1 MNKIE
6 IPIDGERLVT
16 DFGGAMVCEHLHRYA
31 IAAYFTEGVD
41 VLDVACGEGYG
52 AYFLSKN
59 AKSVFGVDI
68 SEVAIAHAKEKYV
81 SQNLAYVMGSATRIP
96 VNDRSID
103 VVVSFETIEHVLD
116 QEGFMREITRVLK
129 PSGVLIMSSPDKR
142 VYSEEA
148 GYGNPYHVK
157 ELYHEDFLALVRR
170 SFSCVVEGKQL
181 HQEGSIICFNGAQ
194 DHEQMVGSYTG
205 AEKFDIFTRGVYSV
219 VVASDSPVHQLSNSY
234 FKLDPRFKYGDSGL
248 IRADAHILGEAGFTR
263 KLSQSRF
270 LHEGDKLTLIFDEI
284 SRFHEVGG
292 PVCLR
297 FDPINNAGYFSI
309 ESIQLVALVDSS
321 EILHDFDLV
330 GEITTSHN
338 VVRVSS
344 QGAEFVALD
353 DDPILYLRPVSLGSN
368 GQWALKIVYTAY
380 VSQSNATGLVR
391 SCVDKLL
398 NKEIH
403 VESQIKEIKVAY
415 EDEMVRLSA
424 EANERMQKRIEEV
437 SEGYEKEIARVGEEN
452 RIQSKNIE
460 AEWIARNDK
469 LKAEDGAQIDMRRE
483 IEKLYMDAK
492 IADEKIKKMEKDPF
506 WRVMLPIRRLG
517 QLIKNE
523 LFFSGAGVEDVK
535 VDIASDGGRVLI
547 INVGVGP
554 EVMCRL
560 VRVWVKIGDKRVDLL
575 KNARGYYTQ
584 YRSGSGL
591 KLITVIAKFNNGETK
606 VIKHALRVVSG
617 EKKEVPVLEQKS
629 LKWGIVTPKHT
640 LFIAKLVESGL
651 KRHGYASAVF
661 TDTAGL
667 EFDLDMYVVICP
679 QVFKNLPPG
688 EKRICYQMEQSV
700 SSRWFNKE
708 YFDVLGNSFAV
719 IEYALANMEFLA
731 GNSIAFPHVH
741 YLPVGNLIECIS
753 SGLWRGEKECDVL
766 FYGDSYSSP
775 RRRLM
780 LDELSKVFVVKVVND
795 LFGAEMASV
804 IKKAKL
810 VLNLHYYENAL
821 LEMPRIQECLSHGVP
836 VVSES
841 SFDQNE
847 YPEIEGVV
855 SFFEQSSIPGM
866 IAAVESMLAKPPTE
880 GQIRSAV
887 QRSAARFDYMLD
899 RLLVALG
906 FLPSLHVKQMIPVIE
921 PGAKRVALSMPE
933 TIARRREFEAI
944 KPQGCTVFDGIRRKP
959 GWVGCGLSYMAIAQH
974 AINNG
979 MDTITVMEDDV
990 ILPVDFEDKMSIIG
1004 NYLSLKKGNWDVF
1017 SGLIASL
1024 NPEAVIL
1031 EATNYQGILFV
1042 TLDKMTSTVCNVYN
1056 RTALEVLGSWDPN
1069 NLDSKVNT
1077 IDRYIENQRSLR
1089 VVTTIPFLVGHKE
1102 EVYSTLW
1109 GFKNTQYV
1117 EWIKNSEAGLREMV
1131 LKFNNKKQK

>member
-1 MNKIE
+1 VLAEVKDVHDVYIKNDLIYVVSTGANQVLAYDFNGILKERFVFPGEGDSYHINCLAE
-6 IPIDGERLVT
+6 IDGQLTISAFGKFSVFREWTGGRSKGNGFISKLT
-16 DFGGAMVCEHLHRYA
+16 DINVDNPILSGLDQPHSQRQHKEFIYYCNSRSNALCRVRDGRTESL
-31 IAAYFTEGVD
+31 YF
-41 VLDVACGEGYG
+41 EGY
-52 AYFLSKN
+52 
-59 AKSVFGVDI
+59 
-68 SEVAIAHAKEKYV
+68 
-81 SQNLAYVMGSATRIP
+81 
-96 VNDRSID
+96 
-103 VVVSFETIEHVLD
+103 
-116 QEGFMREITRVLK
+116 
-129 PSGVLIMSSPDKR
+129 
-142 VYSEEA
+142 
-148 GYGNPYHVK
+148 
-157 ELYHEDFLALVRR
+157 
-170 SFSCVVEGKQL
+170 
-181 HQEGSIICFNGAQ
+181 
-194 DHEQMVGSYTG
+194 
-205 AEKFDIFTRGVYSV
+205 FTRGLAFCGNTLYVGLSASRNIETGFRNGAIAV
-219 VVASDSPVHQLSNSY
+219 VDL
-234 FKLDPRFKYGDSGL
+234 
-248 IRADAHILGEAGFTR
+248 
-263 KLSQSRF
+263 
-270 LHEGDKLTLIFDEI
+270 LTL
-284 SRFHEVGG
+284 
-292 PVCLR
+292 
-297 FDPINNAGYFSI
+297 
-309 ESIQLVALVDSS
+309 
-321 EILHDFDLV
+321 
-330 GEITTSHN
+330 
-338 VVRVSS
+338 
-344 QGAEFVALD
+344 
-353 DDPILYLRPVSLGSN
+353 
-368 GQWALKIVYTAY
+368 
-380 VSQSNATGLVR
+380 
-391 SCVDKLL
+391 
-398 NKEIH
+398 
-403 VESQIKEIKVAY
+403 QIKEQIQLPFAEVYDIAVIDSLRYAEIKQMYLNDSGVSNLGVYHYVTKTAEEAMSRLSAEANERMKKRIDEVSEGY
-415 EDEMVRLSA
+415 EKEIARVGEENQNLTKNIESEWITRNNKLRADYEGELERLSA

-452 RIQSKNIE
+452 RGHL
-460 AEWIARNDK
+460 R
-469 LKAEDGAQIDMRRE
+469 
-483 IEKLYMDAK
+483 K
-492 IADEKIKKMEKDPF
+492 IIKMEQDPF
-506 WRVMLPIRRLG
+506 WREMLPIRGLG
-517 QLIKNE
+517 RLIKNG
-523 LFFSGAGVEDVK
+523 LLFSGDGVKGFK
-535 VDIASDGGRVLI
+535 VDIVSDGGRLLI
-547 INVGVGP
+547 IKVDVGP

-560 VRVWVKIGDKRVDLL
+560 NRVWVKIGDKRVDLK
-575 KNARGYYTQ
+575 KNAQGYYAQ
-584 YRSGSGL
+584 YRSGRGL
-591 KLITVIAKFNNGETK
+591 KLISVIAKFSNGRTK
-606 VIKHALRVVSG
+606 VIKNVLRVVSG

-661 TDTAGL
+661 TDTTGL

-708 YFDVLGNSFAV
+708 YLDVLGNSFAV

-804 IKKAKL
+804 IMKAKL

-887 QRSAARFDYMLD
+887 QRSASRFEYMFD
-899 RLLVALG
+899 RFLVALS
-906 FLPSLHVKQMIPVIE
+906 FLPALHVKQMVPMIE

-1024 NPEAVIL
+1024 NPKAVIV